1 MDNAVKGLHQL
12 LKPVVESLG
21 YELFGIEHVLR
32 RHSALV
38 RVYIDSEAGIT
49 LNDCERVSQ
58 QISGVLDIEDPIR
71 GHYILEVS
79 SPGLDRP
86 LFTPAHFRQF
96 AGNTI
101 KMELRQAV
109 SGRRKLTGKLIGMQT
124 DTVIIIDNGKEYCI
138 PFNIIGKTRLV
149 PEYRLNQSERREYSH
164 E

>member
-1 MDNAVKGLHQL
+1 MDNTAKGLHQL

-21 YELFGIEHVLR
+21 YELFGIEHVPG

-38 RVYIDSEAGIT
+38 RVYIDNEAGIT

-79 SPGLDRP
+79 SPGLDRL
-86 LFTPAHFRQF
+86 LFTPAHFRRF

-124 DTVIIIDNGKEYCI
+124 DMVIIIDNGKEYCI

-149 PEYRLNQSERREYSH
+149 PEYRLNQSERREYGH